1 MAVIDD
7 LEVFPELDPRLV
19 LLGPASNSVTVQDIH
34 DTLCA
39 WQDSTDGHPFD
50 VLVESA
56 GKEALGGGVTVG
68 ITTTLQN
75 ARIGFAA
82 HKEWKSAGTAT
93 GADPSGVILV
103 DSGATFVADGVEP
116 GTWIINL
123 TDGSIA
129 TVLRVASE
137 TQLVTDTLG
146 GGTDDQ
152 WEVGD
157 GYRILEVLQKN
168 IDGGNLV
175 AVDEL
180 QVAIDPI
187 FTTAGNQVV
196 RTSSSSATLQ
206 ELADIQYSSF
216 LGGVTVNVLSPYSGT
231 EYPVGTPRQPVNNL
245 ADALLISVE
254 RGFPRIFVLGD
265 LTIGPGIDVTGII
278 FEGESSSK
286 TLITIDPAAVTTRCE
301 FSYAQITGTLDGG
314 SLVTNCDIGI
324 LNFVDGFIE
333 SCVLNGPITLS
344 GLDTAHFLSCY
355 AGDPSAGTPVIDM
368 AGSGS
373 TLALRDYNGGI
384 ELRNKTGPEMVSIDL
399 SSGHII
405 LANTVTNGT
414 VVCRGVGKLIDNALG
429 GTTVVNEL
437 ITAQSSQ
444 FVEYAGAVVI
454 DTINGSAGTQYPR
467 GTQRSPV
474 NNLADAKVIAAAYG
488 FSRFSIAGVLILSP
502 TDNVDGLTLTG
513 QNALVDTVVMLPGCS
528 TVNTVFH
535 NLRLTGTFGGG
546 VFVEKCALSSCS
558 NIGSDTEPSLFNEC
572 ILIESTFTFAAG
584 LVTPQKM
591 QFVQCLSGVRSAV
604 GVVIDYNGAA
614 IASAFRKYSG
624 AATLINHSG
633 AASSLWELENGAV
646 TLESSCTA
654 GLVLIRGRVD
664 IVDNSAGTSV
674 VADGSALTAAQSH
687 QLQSLFKAMALDPAD
702 KWITTPNEMRTA
714 SGDIIIKLTGDGQTY
729 AEGERQW
736 PRYGHC
742 RVGGSMGI

>member
-1 MAVIDD
+1 
-7 LEVFPELDPRLV
+7 
-19 LLGPASNSVTVQDIH
+19 
-34 DTLCA
+34 
-39 WQDSTDGHPFD
+39 
-50 VLVESA
+50 
-56 GKEALGGGVTVG
+56 
-68 ITTTLQN
+68 
-75 ARIGFAA
+75 
-82 HKEWKSAGTAT
+82 
-93 GADPSGVILV
+93 
-103 DSGATFVADGVEP
+103 
-116 GTWIINL
+116 
-123 TDGSIA
+123 
-129 TVLRVASE
+129 
-137 TQLVTDTLG
+137 
-146 GGTDDQ
+146 
-152 WEVGD
+152 
-157 GYRILEVLQKN
+157 
-168 IDGGNLV
+168 
-175 AVDEL
+175 
-180 QVAIDPI
+180 
-187 FTTAGNQVV
+187 
-196 RTSSSSATLQ
+196 
-206 ELADIQYSSF
+206 
-216 LGGVTVNVLSPYSGT
+216 
-231 EYPVGTPRQPVNNL
+231 
-245 ADALLISVE
+245 
-254 RGFPRIFVLGD
+254 
-265 LTIGPGIDVTGII
+265 
-278 FEGESSSK
+278 
-286 TLITIDPAAVTTRCE
+286 
-301 FSYAQITGTLDGG
+301 
-314 SLVTNCDIGI
+314 
-324 LNFVDGFIE
+324 
-333 SCVLNGPITLS
+333 
-344 GLDTAHFLSCY
+344 
-355 AGDPSAGTPVIDM
+355 
-368 AGSGS
+368 
-373 TLALRDYNGGI
+373 
-384 ELRNKTGPEMVSIDL
+384 
-399 SSGHII
+399 
-405 LANTVTNGT
+405 
-414 VVCRGVGKLIDNALG
+414 
-429 GTTVVNEL
+429 
-437 ITAQSSQ
+437 
-444 FVEYAGAVVI
+444 VEYAGAVVI

-729 AEGERQW
+729 AEGERQ
-736 PRYGHC
+736 
-742 RVGGSMGI
+742 